1 MQLLMLMQ
9 LRRWLLL
16 LRRWLLLLRRWLLL
30 LMLLLQQL
38 MLMRR
43 RWLLPQSCNRSA
55 LQLCIDRNMLRTPP
69 RLREL
74 LLRRTEWEGRWIARS
89 RDRAWCHVA
98 FPFSHVMFMFLI
110 GMLLV
115 RESSVFLLSLTARS
129 LCRYINQTGDE
140 PQTQDTQ

>member
-16 LRRWLLLLRRWLLL
+16 RRRWLLLLRRWLLL
-30 LMLLLQQL
+30 LMLLLLQ
-38 MLMRR
+38 LMRR

-98 FPFSHVMFMFLI
+98 FPFSHVMFMFLN
-110 GMLLV
+110 
-115 RESSVFLLSLTARS
+115 RDAARS
-129 LCRYINQTGDE
+129 LCRYKRGTNHRHKTRSRGI
-140 PQTQDTQ
+140 PK